1 MPKITISMYPG
12 RTQEEKEELA
22 KAITKLA
29 AQMLKVKES
38 NVMIFFEDN
47 PKENWYIAGNQL

>member
-1 MPKITISMYPG
+1 L
-12 RTQEEKEELA
+12 EELA

-29 AQMLKVKES
+29 AQMLKLKES